1 MGRGDRG
8 EHWGNG
14 MTKTK
19 VSLAIAMKN
28 AITKY
33 DKLKLIKK
41 AKINLE
47 KAVRRPKSN
56 QLKSRNKRQL

>member
-1 MGRGDRG
+1 
-8 EHWGNG
+8 